1 MELTMSALQRV
12 FFHGTARGPHRDAL
26 LRRMLQTGEVHPSLH
41 YLSGRQA
48 SLWMRV
54 HEVHAPLFQDHAFV
68 GIFER
73 VAKRLSGM
81 GLFGGVVALGPGGG
95 EKEVLM
101 LEAVARSG
109 VGVEFVAID
118 ASAELALMSVER
130 ADRVGGGRTMA
141 VVGDLEE
148 LGGIL
153 ESVGEYE
160 GRGARVFT
168 AFGITPNLL
177 PEGLLS
183 SIRLGMRDGDVL
195 VISANLARE
204 GADEVVPGMRDI
216 REVVLP
222 QYDNEET
229 RQWLRRLLVEEGLEV
244 DYGDVRFEVGQIEG
258 NCAVIA
264 DACLVSRRAGLP
276 ERLKLFFSL
285 RFTARTFPELL
296 RWHGFNVFAAEVTP
310 CGHEGVWLCSRAD

>member
-1 MELTMSALQRV
+1 MSALQRV
-12 FFHGTARGPHRDAL
+12 FFHSTARGLHREAL

-54 HEVHAPLFQDHAFV
+54 HTVHAPLFQDHAFV

-73 VAKRLSGM
+73 VAEKLGAM
-81 GLFGGVVALGPGGG
+81 GVFGGVVALGPGGG

-101 LEAVARSG
+101 LEAVAQSG
-109 VGVEFVAID
+109 VGVAFVAID

-130 ADRVGGGRTMA
+130 AARVGGVRTMA
-141 VVGDLEE
+141 VVGDLGE

-153 ESVGEYE
+153 EAVGVSD

-195 VISANLARE
+195 AISANLARE
-204 GADEVVPGMRDI
+204 GADEVAPGMRDV
-216 REVVLP
+216 REVVLA
-222 QYDNEET
+222 QYDNEAT
-229 RQWLRRLLVEEGLEV
+229 RQWLRRLLVEEGLEG
-244 DYGDVRFEVGQIEG
+244 DYGDVRFEVGQVRG

-264 DACLVSRRAGLP
+264 DACLVSGREGLP

-285 RFTARTFPELL
+285 RFTARTFPEVL
-296 RWHGFNVFAAEVTP
+296 RRHGFNVLAAEVTP
-310 CGHEGVWLCSRAD
+310 CGYEGVWLCSRAD

>member
-1 MELTMSALQRV
+1 MSMLQRV
-12 FFHGTARGPHRDAL
+12 FYHSTARGPHREAL
-26 LRRMLQTGEVHPSLH
+26 LRRMLQTGLVHPSLH

-54 HEVHAPLFQDHAFV
+54 HAVHAPLFQDHAFI
-68 GIFER
+68 GIFEL
-73 VAKRLSGM
+73 VAERLGAM
-81 GLFGGVVALGPGGG
+81 GVFGGVVALGPGGG
-95 EKEVLM
+95 EKEALM
-101 LEAVARSG
+101 LEAVARGG

-118 ASAELALMSVER
+118 ASAELALISVER
-130 ADRVGGGRTMA
+130 AARVGGARTMA

-153 ESVGEYE
+153 EAVGESE

-183 SIRLGMRDGDVL
+183 SIRLAMRDGDIL
-195 VISANLARE
+195 AISANLARE
-204 GADEVVPGMRDI
+204 GADEVVSGMRDV
-216 REVVLP
+216 RDVVLA

-229 RQWLRRLLVEEGLEV
+229 RQWLRRLLVEEGLEG
-244 DYGDVRFEVGQIEG
+244 DYGDVRFDVRQVGG
-258 NCAVIA
+258 DCAVVA
-264 DACLVSRRAGLP
+264 DACLVSGREGLP

-285 RFTARTFPELL
+285 RFTTRTFPEVL
-296 RWHGFNVFAAEVTP
+296 RRQGFHVLAGEVTP
-310 CGHEGVWLCSRAD
+310 CGYEGVWLCSRAD